1 MPCQYLQT
9 SKPKSNQQ
17 EPQSYETINQRLAKL
32 EATVRDKTAND
43 PGLVMGDEGGLRQST
58 VFRLPSHSPESS
70 QTSGETPRNRAQTI
84 SSVSHIL
91 RDMSLGG
98 LGGYVGAT
106 SQITMGRIISSMMQ
120 IEDHSMNDRPIE
132 AASDEGNN
140 QWEHLSPKSA
150 STTTGTSQAA
160 IDLAQIPVAV
170 ADKLLRGY
178 IHHISTRWPALHS
191 SFLRQ
196 LHQRRAALTDIFE

>member
-1 MPCQYLQT
+1 MSK
-9 SKPKSNQQ
+9 SKPTQP
-17 EPQSYETINQRLAKL
+17 EPQSYETINQRLAEL
-32 EATVRDKTAND
+32 EATVRNSSPRETELIMADQSRF
-43 PGLVMGDEGGLRQST
+43 RQST
-58 VFRLPSHSPESS
+58 APRLQSHSPERS
-70 QTSGETPRNRAQTI
+70 QVSRETPRSRAQTI
-84 SSVSHIL
+84 GSVSHIL

-106 SQITMGRIISSMMQ
+106 SQITMGRIISSMME
-120 IEDHSMNDRPIE
+120 IGDHGVNDNPIE
-132 AASDEGNN
+132 ADSDETSN

-150 STTTGTSQAA
+150 STTTGMSQAVV
-160 IDLAQIPVAV
+160 DLEQIPDAV

-196 LHQRRAALTDIFE
+196 LHQRRAALTDTFE